1 MRKKRLALL
10 LVVVAVFVVVV
21 GYSIKYVLIWDVP
34 IKEVVSNPQS
44 FDGMHLRLVGYIV
57 NTTYMFGPKYVLRDF
72 DDAVEVALDGKGG
85 PQNLNLEPYVSFFF
99 DANYTRMGNL
109 KVSVVGYVRYIGW
122 GTDFPSFYL
131 DVEKVEPIASEMETI
146 TMIF

>member
-10 LVVVAVFVVVV
+10 LVVVTVSVVVV

-72 DDAVEVALDGKGG
+72 DDAVEVALDGKNG
-85 PQNLNLEPYVSFFF
+85 PQNLNLEPYVSFVF
-99 DANYTRMGNL
+99 DGINYTRIGNSE
-109 KVSVVGYVRYIGW
+109 VSIVGYVRYIGL

-131 DVEKVEPIASEMETI
+131 DVEKVEMETSI
-146 TMIF
+146 IIY